1 MNRLTKIVY
10 FGILILISVVQL
22 AQGNYILAA
31 ILFVLTGFAL
41 PTYEKREA
49 KRRFYRA
56 IRKLYVCVDLNAFI
70 KEREYLVEQ
79 ALFKGAI
86 STPLR
91 LLTNIEAYYNG
102 QRESV
107 AIDLSSMPFDATY
120 QYWIDCYISLCDVSH
135 VARMRISSQFNQVPR
150 YYREIASQR
159 FEVLLLMQKLQE
171 GCAVDTNEIEALR
184 ERVTP
189 NLLVAELT
197 QCLGN
202 NTQNARIQKYY
213 EQAALNLSKGLKI

>member
-10 FGILILISVVQL
+10 FGVLVLISVVQL
-22 AQGNYILAA
+22 TQANYILAA

-79 ALFKGAI
+79 ALYKGAI

-107 AIDLSSMPFDATY
+107 AIDLLSMPYDATY

-135 VARMRISSQFNQVPR
+135 ISQMKISSKFDQVPR

-159 FEVLLLMQKLQE
+159 FEVLLLMQKLHY
-171 GCAVDTNEIEALR
+171 GSAVDTTEIEALR
-184 ERVTP
+184 ECVTS

-197 QCLGN
+197 QCLRE
-202 NTQNARIQKYY
+202 NTQNARIQNYY
-213 EQAALNLSKGLKI
+213 EKAALNLSKGLKI